1 MPKILPSDQR
11 RIRAAL
17 GLAFPLHKIHA
28 GTLDNNRFVRIEH
41 RRCTKMRLKHPRD
54 PTRAGA
60 VIVIKSPNLIG
71 IIKQQCTSAWDGYCG
86 RVFFRWKDSVL
97 LRFWCAAPRREYAAN
112 EEAHQRVLLDTMRRH
127 QKVKKACSLDFKLEG
142 IKNLRQQRKF
152 DPGWCCYT
160 F

>member
-1 MPKILPSDQR
+1 MPKISPSDQR

-71 IIKQQCTSAWDGYCG
+71 IIKQQCTLAWDGYCG

-112 EEAHQRVLLDTMRRH
+112 ERSSSKGTSRYDEEAPEG
-127 QKVKKACSLDFKLEG
+127 KKGLFIRL
-142 IKNLRQQRKF
+142 
-152 DPGWCCYT
+152 
-160 F
+160 